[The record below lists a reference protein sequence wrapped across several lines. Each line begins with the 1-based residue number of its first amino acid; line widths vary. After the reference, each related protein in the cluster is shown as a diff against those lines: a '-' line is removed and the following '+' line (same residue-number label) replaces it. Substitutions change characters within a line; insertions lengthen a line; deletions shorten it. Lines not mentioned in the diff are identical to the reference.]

1 MPYKKRIETLEE
13 SIRML
18 DEQISNITDPV
29 KLSRLQEMK
38 ELYTKELR
46 LMNRAQWDNDHN
58 TVDLGD
64 DL

>member
-1 MPYKKRIETLEE
+1 MPYTNRIKTLEE

-18 DEQISNITDPV
+18 DEQISNITDSV
-29 KLSRLQEMK
+29 KLGRLQEMK
-38 ELYTKELR
+38 DLYNKELR

-58 TVDLGD
+58 SVDLGD